1 MSQEQAHHH
10 RNPYSNKDK
19 ARRLKRKA
27 NYYAILNGELFK
39 KGLTTP
45 ILKCLISQQV
55 NYIMRELH
63 EGICGQRGKL
73 GPLPKAQEAV
83 KYLLV
88 AIDYFT
94 KWIEARPLR
103 EIMTIEVEKFT

>member
-55 NYIMRELH
+55 NYIMREAVSIHGDDPLQ
-63 EGICGQRGKL
+63 QRWCIL
-73 GPLPKAQEAV
+73 ATIAQHSGPM
-83 KYLLV
+83 
-88 AIDYFT
+88 
-94 KWIEARPLR
+94 PLTSSR
-103 EIMTIEVEKFT
+103 DADDAKSL